1 MSEGKEGEG
10 RSQRICIQYW
20 NVVHSEGG
28 IFFLTGDRNQSR
40 FDPGLSLG
48 NRTFLNPTV
57 CIYQVGIIVL
67 TPFHSLYLWGK

>member
-1 MSEGKEGEG
+1 MKERREKEEARESVYNIGMWFI
-10 RSQRICIQYW
+10 QREAY
-20 NVVHSEGG
+20 S
-28 IFFLTGDRNQSR
+28 FLTGDRNQSR

-67 TPFHSLYLWGK
+67 TPFHSLY